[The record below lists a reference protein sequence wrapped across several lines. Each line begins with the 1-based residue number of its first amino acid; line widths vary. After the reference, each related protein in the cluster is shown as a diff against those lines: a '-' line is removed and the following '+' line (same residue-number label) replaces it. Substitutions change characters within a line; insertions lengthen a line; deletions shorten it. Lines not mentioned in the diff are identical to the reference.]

1 MFGVDLSPKA
11 LFDSPTVAEM
21 EVLIESNLPQLAT
34 QEELDQILIK
44 LQAMSN
50 EEAERLLTEV
60 SEAKSKA
67 RERLQN

>member
-21 EVLIESNLPQLAT
+21 AVLIESNLPPLAT

-44 LQAMSN
+44 LQAMPN